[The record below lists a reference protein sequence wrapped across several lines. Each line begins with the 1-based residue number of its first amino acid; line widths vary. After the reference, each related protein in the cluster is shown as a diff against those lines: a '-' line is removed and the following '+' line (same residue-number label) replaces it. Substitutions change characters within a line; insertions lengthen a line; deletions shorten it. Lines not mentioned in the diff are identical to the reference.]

1 MGVVEIK
8 YSVIKTLFCL
18 PRKIEEG
25 QADLKWPIYPTHF
38 VRVVL
43 YVENYLFNSERVF
56 SLTNTY
62 LVSLCIINY
71 IPSVILPKLLQE
83 NQMTHVSEKFWIEE
97 SNYELR
103 ISSLA
108 SY

>member
-18 PRKIEEG
+18 PRKIKEG